1 VTLEPEYVA
10 KSYNRPAG
18 SVCKFRG
25 AVTSPESGREQLR
38 YAAIR
43 LICSTSLSDRRPF
56 VEDSMSANV
65 RVALSLA
72 IAAAAIAACN
82 ANKDTP
88 ARRAP
93 SRLEQNALVMA
104 APGFSDSVAAPQSM
118 ERATL
123 RVSSARGGAVLGN
136 GEEAN
141 ATPAPSEVVP
151 GSMLVRVGK
160 ASLQVD
166 ALEVGIGRVRDVA
179 KRTGAVIANTSMDG
193 GREQTRAAS
202 LELRIPSERFDEAV
216 NALSPI
222 GKLESVNVSVQDVGE
237 EFVDVQ
243 ARMVNARR
251 LEQRLIELL
260 GTRTGK
266 LTDVLKVEGELAR
279 VREEI
284 ERYEGRLRYLRSR
297 SSVSTLTI
305 AVHEPFPMVAE
316 HAGMHP
322 MRDAFAQAGRNL
334 VNVTAGMI
342 ASLGVIIPVAV
353 LLGVIFLIGRH
364 FLATHGLRLP
374 EKASGAERA

>member
-1 VTLEPEYVA
+1 
-10 KSYNRPAG
+10 
-18 SVCKFRG
+18 
-25 AVTSPESGREQLR
+25 
-38 YAAIR
+38 
-43 LICSTSLSDRRPF
+43 
-56 VEDSMSANV
+56 
-65 RVALSLA
+65 
-72 IAAAAIAACN
+72 
-82 ANKDTP
+82 
-88 ARRAP
+88 
-93 SRLEQNALVMA
+93 
-104 APGFSDSVAAPQSM
+104 
-118 ERATL
+118 
-123 RVSSARGGAVLGN
+123 
-136 GEEAN
+136 
-141 ATPAPSEVVP
+141 
-151 GSMLVRVGK
+151 MLVRVGK

-166 ALEVGIGRVRDVA
+166 SLEVGIGRVRDVA
-179 KRTGAVIANTSMDG
+179 KRTGSVIANTSMEG

-216 NALSPI
+216 NGLSPI

-260 GTRTGK
+260 ANRTGK

-305 AVHEPFPMVAE
+305 AVHEPFPIVAE

-334 VNVTAGMI
+334 VGVTAGMI

-353 LLGVIFLIGRH
+353 LVGAILLIGRR
-364 FLATHGLRLP
+364 FFATHGLRLP
-374 EKASGAERA
+374 AKASGAERA

>member
-1 VTLEPEYVA
+1 
-10 KSYNRPAG
+10 
-18 SVCKFRG
+18 
-25 AVTSPESGREQLR
+25 
-38 YAAIR
+38 
-43 LICSTSLSDRRPF
+43 
-56 VEDSMSANV
+56 MSANV
-65 RVALSLA
+65 RVALPLA
-72 IAAAAIAACN
+72 IAAAIAACDGRN
-82 ANKDTP
+82 SDGA

-93 SRLEQNALVMA
+93 SRFEQSALAIV
-104 APGFSDSVAAPQSM
+104 APPPMMSDSVAVELPAAS
-118 ERATL
+118 
-123 RVSSARGGAVLGN
+123 VSLKGRPIRGGAAFGSGN
-136 GEEAN
+136 EAN
-141 ATPAPSEVVP
+141 APITPSDVVA

-166 ALEVGIGRVRDVA
+166 SLEAGIGRVRDVA
-179 KRTGAVIANTSMDG
+179 RRTGAVIANTSMDG

-202 LELRIPSERFDEAV
+202 LELRVPSERFDEAV
-216 NALSPI
+216 SGLSPI

-237 EFVDVQ
+237 EFVDAQ

-260 GTRTGK
+260 ANRTGK

-305 AVHEPFPMVAE
+305 AVHERFPIVAE

-334 VNVTAGMI
+334 VSVTAGMI

-353 LLGVIFLIGRH
+353 LLGAILLIARR

>member
-1 VTLEPEYVA
+1 
-10 KSYNRPAG
+10 
-18 SVCKFRG
+18 
-25 AVTSPESGREQLR
+25 
-38 YAAIR
+38 
-43 LICSTSLSDRRPF
+43 
-56 VEDSMSANV
+56 MSANV
-65 RVALSLA
+65 RVVLSLA
-72 IAAAAIAACN
+72 IAAAAIAACES
-82 ANKDTP
+82 NKSERLAQRARSRAELQVLAAPAPALMASDTVAP
-88 ARRAP
+88 LEFAAGGASGLVKNARRSGDRTGTGAGSQANAP
-93 SRLEQNALVMA
+93 A
-104 APGFSDSVAAPQSM
+104 
-118 ERATL
+118 
-123 RVSSARGGAVLGN
+123 VSS
-136 GEEAN
+136 EI
-141 ATPAPSEVVP
+141 VP

-160 ASLQVD
+160 ASLQVESLD
-166 ALEVGIGRVRDVA
+166 VGIGRVRDVA
-179 KRTGAVIANTSMDG
+179 KRTGSVIANTSMDG

-216 NALSPI
+216 NGLSPI

-260 GTRTGK
+260 ASRTGK

-305 AVHEPFPMVAE
+305 AVHEPFPIVAE

-334 VNVTAGMI
+334 VSVTAGMI

-353 LLGVIFLIGRH
+353 LLAAILLIGRR

-374 EKASGAERA
+374 EKASSAERA